1 MKKYGFSYSN
11 KVFAVFF
18 LVLLIAVVLVKV
30 LGFGIASNVIKE
42 DALFQSSMI
51 TKQLSDSLDS
61 LYHEIDRLSQSVL
74 ADYSVL
80 EVLDNKYEESPPDF
94 IDSETVVRNAIDKIL
109 LFRSDILRVMVTN
122 GWNNYVG
129 GPFNYRSIPSALY
142 ELVNEYGF
150 MESDELY
157 LIIPPHISEYN
168 QYVFT
173 FVRKIRRFNN
183 PEVIG
188 LISIDVKMN
197 TFDSVFAAAKQ
208 GMSSIM
214 IFDREKKLIYSIGN
228 FLSTDQYPI
237 IGEKLS
243 REESQFS
250 ISFDGNGMII
260 TSVYSPY
267 SDMYICR
274 ALYESQLFQR
284 LNYSNRIFT
293 LVVLIVMFIS
303 TALLMISSRLMTH
316 SIREMSKQMKDIGDG
331 KRGELSIYRND
342 EIGMISQDINHML
355 NRIIE
360 LVNHNTAIT
369 IRNREAEI
377 KILQSELD
385 PHFLFNTL
393 ECIRMK
399 AFISGDDEVA
409 NMLEKLGLLYRAV
422 LDSSAAVTL
431 AEDIGYVENYIQL
444 QNMRFREPTL
454 FNDVVPTVFR
464 SVYVPRLMLLTLA
477 ENSIRHGFASK
488 KGKHI
493 ISLEG
498 LLSDGAFLLIFSDNG
513 KGIERN
519 QLEELKNSINMPVD
533 TGSNQE
539 RHIGLRNLNSRIKLY
554 FGQEYGISIS
564 STEGKGTMIIIRLPY
579 GQTGDGNV

>member
-11 KVFAVFF
+11 KVFVVFF

-188 LISIDVKMN
+188 LISIDVK
-197 TFDSVFAAAKQ
+197 SAV
-208 GMSSIM
+208 
-214 IFDREKKLIYSIGN
+214 L
-228 FLSTDQYPI
+228 
-237 IGEKLS
+237 
-243 REESQFS
+243 
-250 ISFDGNGMII
+250 
-260 TSVYSPY
+260 
-267 SDMYICR
+267 
-274 ALYESQLFQR
+274 ALDEL
-284 LNYSNRIFT
+284 T
-293 LVVLIVMFIS
+293 
-303 TALLMISSRLMTH
+303 
-316 SIREMSKQMKDIGDG
+316 
-331 KRGELSIYRND
+331 GELITDNILD
-342 EIGMISQDINHML
+342 NIFENFCIG
-355 NRIIE
+355 
-360 LVNHNTAIT
+360 
-369 IRNREAEI
+369 
-377 KILQSELD
+377 K
-385 PHFLFNTL
+385 
-393 ECIRMK
+393 
-399 AFISGDDEVA
+399 
-409 NMLEKLGLLYRAV
+409 
-422 LDSSAAVTL
+422 
-431 AEDIGYVENYIQL
+431 
-444 QNMRFREPTL
+444 
-454 FNDVVPTVFR
+454 
-464 SVYVPRLMLLTLA
+464 
-477 ENSIRHGFASK
+477 
-488 KGKHI
+488 
-493 ISLEG
+493 
-498 LLSDGAFLLIFSDNG
+498 
-513 KGIERN
+513 
-519 QLEELKNSINMPVD
+519 
-533 TGSNQE
+533 
-539 RHIGLRNLNSRIKLY
+539 
-554 FGQEYGISIS
+554 
-564 STEGKGTMIIIRLPY
+564 
-579 GQTGDGNV
+579 